1 MIGKRLRTI
10 MEGHSTASVKGNGP
24 YKSTSKVL
32 ITLNLKSYDSVK
44 DLLIIFLHRVHSA
57 ALSTAIS
64 GPSVVKPELGERYN
78 SMMRNGK

>member
-10 MEGHSTASVKGNGP
+10 MEGHRTASVKGNGP

-44 DLLIIFLHRVHSA
+44 DLLIIFLHRAHSA
-57 ALSTAIS
+57 ALSTVIS
-64 GPSVVKPELGERYN
+64 GPSVVKPELGERHS
-78 SMMRNGK
+78 SMMKDGK

>member
-1 MIGKRLRTI
+1 
-10 MEGHSTASVKGNGP
+10 MEGHRTASVKGNGP

-44 DLLIIFLHRVHSA
+44 ELLIIIIFLHRVPSA
-57 ALSTAIS
+57 ALSTVIS
-64 GPSVVKPELGERYN
+64 GPSVVKPELGERYS